1 MMCNEERRLNLGG
14 SVSTK
19 AAVTHRYSL
28 TEEILNASTHGVG
41 VVLGTIGLVLLVLK
55 TLQTNDTVILASTV
69 VYGVSIV
76 LLFAASTVYHA
87 IPHDRAKQV
96 LRIVDHCAIYLL
108 IAGTYTPYTLLVIG
122 DRFGAVM
129 MAVVWSL
136 AVAGIIFKI
145 FFVGRFQ
152 IVSLITYLG
161 MGWLGLLAAFQI
173 ANNLPPTGIALLV
186 GGGIAYSV
194 GTIFFK
200 VKRIPFNHA
209 IWHLFV
215 LAGCFLHFLSVYY
228 FVIPLG

>member
-1 MMCNEERRLNLGG
+1 M
-14 SVSTK
+14 SK
-19 AAVTHRYSL
+19 PAVVFHRYSVL
-28 TEEILNASTHGVG
+28 EEVFNASTHGVG
-41 VVLGTIGLVLLVLK
+41 VVLGAIGLVLLIVK
-55 TLQTNDTVILASTV
+55 TLQTESGVILASMI
-69 VYGVSIV
+69 VYGVSII
-76 LLFAASTVYHA
+76 LLFTASTFYHA
-87 IPHDRAKQV
+87 IPHDGAKRV

-122 DRFGAVM
+122 DRMGAVI
-129 MAVVWSL
+129 MAIVWSL

-152 IVSLITYLG
+152 MVSLFTYLG
-161 MGWLGLLAAFQI
+161 MGWLGLLGAFQI

-186 GGGIAYSV
+186 GGGLAYSV

-200 VKRIPFNHA
+200 VKTIPFNHA

-215 LAGCFLHFLSVYY
+215 LAGCILHFLSVYY